1 MKNPFLNKYPLEFAE
16 NLNEALQEIKER
28 IKEPDF
34 NYFEIEEI
42 LYDFGIEPD
51 YVIDIINQLV

>member
-1 MKNPFLNKYPLEFAE
+1 MKNPFLNKYPLELAE

-34 NYFEIEEI
+34 NYFEIEKQS
-42 LYDFGIEPD
+42 D
-51 YVIDIINQLV
+51 N